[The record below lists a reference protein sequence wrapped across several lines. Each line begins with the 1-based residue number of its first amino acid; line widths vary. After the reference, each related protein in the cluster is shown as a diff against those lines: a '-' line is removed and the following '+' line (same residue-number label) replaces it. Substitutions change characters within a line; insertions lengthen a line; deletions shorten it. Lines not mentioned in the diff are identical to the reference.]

1 MYCMMSWQQNAP
13 GDASVFSHSLNPLLL
28 HLSLEQRWH
37 FIGTRGV
44 MCPGI
49 SGWFCLKAPTGLRRQ
64 SATWESLPAWG
75 TEGKEREVEY
85 GCVRRIEWGQG
96 EGERETV
103 LNDHKL
109 LLPLGATHTA
119 YHRGTGAWP
128 QHGSLH
134 QSLGAVLCFK
144 VTLTGGEMLFLMTSV
159 PETLQLHIYK
169 SWSQICTCSSFK
181 SVFNAAT
188 CAAYRVSGDE
198 NFMTALE

>member
-13 GDASVFSHSLNPLLL
+13 GGASVFSHSLNPLLL

-109 LLPLGATHTA
+109 PLPLGATHTA

-134 QSLGAVLCFK
+134 QSLGAVLWFK
-144 VTLTGGEMLFLMTSV
+144 VTLTGGKCCFWWHQCPKPSCYTFIRAGLRSALAAALKAFLM
-159 PETLQLHIYK
+159 QLHVQHI
-169 SWSQICTCSSFK
+169 
-181 SVFNAAT
+181 
-188 CAAYRVSGDE
+188 E
-198 NFMTALE
+198 

>member
-1 MYCMMSWQQNAP
+1 MRSRTHLTHVLCDVMTAERSGWC
-13 GDASVFSHSLNPLLL
+13 FCF
-28 HLSLEQRWH
+28 LSLFKSTSFTLKPWTEMTFYRNERCNVSRN
-37 FIGTRGV
+37 FRVVLFKGTYRTAAE
-44 MCPGI
+44 
-49 SGWFCLKAPTGLRRQ
+49 SG
-64 SATWESLPAWG
+64 TWESLPAWG
-75 TEGKEREVEY
+75 TERKEREVEY

-144 VTLTGGEMLFLMTSV
+144 VTLTGGNV
-159 PETLQLHIYK
+159 
-169 SWSQICTCSSFK
+169 
-181 SVFNAAT
+181 
-188 CAAYRVSGDE
+188 VSDDISAR
-198 NFMTALE
+198 NPPVTHL